1 MIESMKIHEISLLDA
16 QCKMNAKIF
25 GDPECFIVAAEC
37 EDRRPNADCRMPFF
51 LKIFFSFRSK
61 TEYACR
67 TEPNFDRDRQSP
79 F

>member
-1 MIESMKIHEISLLDA
+1 MLESMKVREISLLDA
-16 QCKMNAKIF
+16 QCKMNAKKL
-25 GDPECFIVAAEC
+25 GDPECLIVAGEC
-37 EDRRPNADCRMPFF
+37 EDGRPNADCRMPFF
-51 LKIFFSFRSK
+51 LYNFFSFRSK